1 MGLASFNRMRR
12 QNALK
17 DLKIETNEE
26 ISNEN
31 IEEVK
36 QEKKNYNDMSLL
48 ELKQIAK
55 ERKIERWSTRSKD
68 TLVKLLTEG
77 DENC

>member
-12 QNALK
+12 QEALK
-17 DLKIETNEE
+17 ELKIESETKEE
-26 ISNEN
+26 VIEV
-31 IEEVK
+31 IEE
-36 QEKKNYNDMSLL
+36 KKDYNEMSLL

-55 ERKIERWSTRSKD
+55 ERKIERWSYLSKS

-77 DENC
+77 DK

>member
-17 DLKIETNEE
+17 DLKIETKEE
-26 ISNEN
+26 IA
-31 IEEVK
+31 EEVK
-36 QEKKNYNDMSLL
+36 EEKKDYNDMSLL

-55 ERKIERWSTRSKD
+55 ERKIERWSYRSKD

>member
-36 QEKKNYNDMSLL
+36 QEKKDYNDMSLL

-55 ERKIERWSTRSKD
+55 ERKIERWSYRSKD